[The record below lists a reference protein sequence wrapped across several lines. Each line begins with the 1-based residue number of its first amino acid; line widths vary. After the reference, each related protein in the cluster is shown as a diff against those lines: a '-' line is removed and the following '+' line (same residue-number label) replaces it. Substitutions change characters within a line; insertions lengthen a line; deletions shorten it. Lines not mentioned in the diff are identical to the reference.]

1 MTTRSAP
8 PMPMSPSVE
17 LVTAYKGSPENAPN
31 IRFTHPP
38 RSPCLTSQIL
48 NCQNEVINYKSR
60 DEHKPYTLPIG
71 NEIRWKMIHT
81 THHRSSCAQ
90 NVVVEM
96 ALTSSRSKDFKFHNG
111 VIKQEYLQTCS
122 GNFVK
127 YTWFPSVTA
136 SIAPLSNIDPC
147 KKVKEVGCCNLCPIT
162 QANYKS
168 SQSKLQFFPSP
179 PLYVFHKRQRN
190 CT

>member
-17 LVTAYKGSPENAPN
+17 LVTAYKGSPEKAPN

-48 NCQNEVINYKSR
+48 SCQNKVIKYKTW
-60 DEHKPYTLPIG
+60 DEHKPWTLPIG
-71 NEIRWKMIHT
+71 NEIRWKMIYTSHHMWLCIKCRGRSG
-81 THHRSSCAQ
+81 THIIWDKRFQIPQWCDQAI
-90 NVVVEM
+90 
-96 ALTSSRSKDFKFHNG
+96 LSK
-111 VIKQEYLQTCS
+111 TCS
-122 GNFVK
+122 KNIVK

-147 KKVKEVGCCNLCPIT
+147 KKVKEVGCCNLCPII
-162 QANYKS
+162 QAN
-168 SQSKLQFFPSP
+168 
-179 PLYVFHKRQRN
+179 HKRS
-190 CT
+190 